1 MKKKILFIFFVIFI
15 LALLLP
21 RSQKIHLGKMIKDY
35 IPISVYSSL
44 KFIVY
49 NSISTIIKK
58 LSNDYNVTF
67 LPNTQNEKIDF
78 KQIKLEFLNEFEG
91 GYLDLKKSYRKT
103 FFLEIFKS
111 NLYVLSYDGNIYF
124 SNIEDILSE
133 KINFEKIDTNLTFIN
148 RNQYSF
154 ERVLD
159 FEVFQN
165 KIFISKVIKDK
176 DCYYML
182 VDYAILNEKIL
193 NFKNIFSTVDLE
205 CAKIIQAG
213 KIEILNNNLLLT
225 TAADMLDNEDESD
238 PKPQNDNSI
247 YGKLLSINLEN
258 NNFEI
263 FNKGHRNSL
272 GLLVDQNLI
281 LSTENGPKGGDE
293 INVELKGENYGWD
306 IASYGKKYNSKFNYV
321 DHEQFGFKEP
331 LFVFIPS
338 IGISEIIKLD
348 NRFSDK
354 WNDNYLIGSLYGNHL
369 LRVKLNNKASKVI
382 FVEKIFIGDRIRD
395 LVYDK
400 ISQTVFL
407 ALENNG
413 SIGYLRKSNN

>member
-1 MKKKILFIFFVIFI
+1 MKKKILFIFLVIFI
-15 LALLLP
+15 LAFLLP
-21 RSQKIHLGKMIKDY
+21 RSQKIHLGKMIKSY
-35 IPISVYSSL
+35 TPISVYSSL
-44 KFIVY
+44 KFIFD
-49 NSISTIIKK
+49 NSTSIKK

-111 NLYVLSYDGNIYF
+111 NLYVLSNEGNIYF

-154 ERVLD
+154 DRVLD

-165 KIFISKVIKDK
+165 KIFVSKVIKDK

-205 CAKIIQAG
+205 CAKKFIQAG

-225 TAADMLDNEDESD
+225 TAADMLVNEDESD

-306 IASYGKKYNSKFNYV
+306 IASYGKKYYSKFNYV

-354 WNDNYLIGSLYGNHL
+354 WNDNYLIGSLFGNHL
-369 LRVKLNNKASKVI
+369 LRVKLNNKASKVM